1 MMQQPNTAVV
11 LLVEDDPGDQEL
23 TRRAL
28 AEDILRT
35 ELHITV
41 DGEDALDYLHK
52 RGAYA
57 GEGAAPRPDLVLLDL
72 NMPKVDG
79 REVLK
84 QMREDE
90 ALKSIPV
97 VVMTTSDQETDILRS
112 YDLGC
117 SSYITKPV
125 DLLKFA
131 DVIRELGHYWFN
143 LVTLPPKKP
152 IGG

>member
-1 MMQQPNTAVV
+1 MQQPNTAVV

-152 IGG
+152 IGD